1 MNKKTLAIIPARS
14 GSKGVKD
21 KNIKIL
27 NNKPL
32 ISYTIDA
39 AKKCKFIDYVFVS
52 TDSKKYADISKNFG
66 ANVPFLRS
74 KKNSSDNSK
83 SLDVIIEVL
92 DNFKKQGMIFDIVI
106 LLQPTSPLRNV
117 DDIVKSYNLFF
128 EKKAKAVVSVNKIN
142 HPPHWS
148 NTLPNDLSMTN
159 FIDVKHVNKTRQ
171 GFSDYFSL
179 NGAIFICKTSI
190 LESNLNIFKDGT
202 FAYVMEKKNSIDIDS
217 EFEFEIAE
225 LLIQK
230 KN

>member
-1 MNKKTLAIIPARS
+1 MSKKTLAIIPARS

-32 ISYTIDA
+32 ISYTIDT

>member
-1 MNKKTLAIIPARS
+1 
-14 GSKGVKD
+14 
-21 KNIKIL
+21 
-27 NNKPL
+27 
-32 ISYTIDA
+32 
-39 AKKCKFIDYVFVS
+39 
-52 TDSKKYADISKNFG
+52 
-66 ANVPFLRS
+66 
-74 KKNSSDNSK
+74 
-83 SLDVIIEVL
+83 
-92 DNFKKQGMIFDIVI
+92 MIFDIVI

>member
-1 MNKKTLAIIPARS
+1 M
-14 GSKGVKD
+14 
-21 KNIKIL
+21 
-27 NNKPL
+27 
-32 ISYTIDA
+32 
-39 AKKCKFIDYVFVS
+39 
-52 TDSKKYADISKNFG
+52 
-66 ANVPFLRS
+66 
-74 KKNSSDNSK
+74 
-83 SLDVIIEVL
+83 
-92 DNFKKQGMIFDIVI
+92 
-106 LLQPTSPLRNV
+106 
-117 DDIVKSYNLFF
+117 
-128 EKKAKAVVSVNKIN
+128 KKAKAVVSVNKIN

-202 FAYVMEKKNSIDIDS
+202 FAYVMEKNSIDIDS

-230 KN
+230 TKFPMNL